1 MDAAG
6 GEARVSSSKTWSV
19 VYPVYIDSKKTVAEG
34 RRVAAGEAC
43 PDPTCAEIA
52 DCWSHLKIP
61 CAIEVTHQNQ
71 ISHVRVIPI
80 CRWIT
85 TDLVLPCY
93 FVCVGA
99 VR

>member
-1 MDAAG
+1 MKHLVVTVLSLLLVSPSIADAQG
-6 GEARVSSSKTWSV
+6 TRAR
-19 VYPVYIDSKKTVAEG
+19 